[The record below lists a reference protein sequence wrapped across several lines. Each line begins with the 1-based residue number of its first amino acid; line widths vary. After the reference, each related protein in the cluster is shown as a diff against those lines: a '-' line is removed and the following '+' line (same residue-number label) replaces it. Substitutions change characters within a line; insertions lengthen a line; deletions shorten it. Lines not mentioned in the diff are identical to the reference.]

1 MAVHEL
7 FAYLRAK
14 DAEKMIAFCKRAFG
28 ATEKFRLVEP
38 SGRIGHA
45 ELMPGHAVLMLPDEF
60 PEYDSYAPEAD
71 ARARSSSIFTWTTPM
86 QRSSKP
92 SVPGRASCV
101 RLRIS
106 STVSDPALCVIRSD
120 TTG

>member
-14 DAEKMIAFCKRAFG
+14 DAEKMIAFCKSAFG

-45 ELMPGHAVLMLPDEF
+45 
-60 PEYDSYAPEAD
+60 DSCSGM
-71 ARARSSSIFTWTTPM
+71 RF
-86 QRSSKP
+86 
-92 SVPGRASCV
+92 
-101 RLRIS
+101 
-106 STVSDPALCVIRSD
+106 
-120 TTG
+120 

>member
-45 ELMPGHAVLMLPDEF
+45 ELMLGNAVLMLSDEF
-60 PEYDSYAPEAD
+60 PEWDIYAPEAD
-71 ARARSSSIFTWTTPM
+71 AKEHVRYPSS
-86 QRSSKP
+86 R
-92 SVPGRASCV
+92 GRRRCDDRASGQRRGAPRASASGSV
-101 RLRIS
+101 LRR
-106 STVSDPALCVIRSD
+106 AIRHRA
-120 TTG
+120 